1 MRSLAFPTPYKFG
14 NKSLLLPNLYYL
26 CKANNKNEHMAGMN
40 RILEYAKSHD
50 SLTATDISDVYG
62 MKQTTARQH
71 LSRLAS
77 NGSLVRVGY
86 GRYALGNSNEV
97 FPLDASSKV
106 ISIYQ
111 KLHSQLPFADFCVYS
126 GAIFEPLQHH
136 ISINHCIYVETNR
149 DTVDS
154 VFTLLKDKYDNVY
167 HHPDENFMR
176 RYVDLRK
183 DCIIVKPLVTEAP
196 TTLVNGVP
204 SPTLE
209 KILVD
214 ILADNDL
221 EYLRGSEYQYMFE
234 TAVNQYVLS
243 ESRLLRYARRRGVQ
257 NIIQTMIKPKQ

>member
-1 MRSLAFPTPYKFG
+1 MTGIS
-14 NKSLLLPNLYYL
+14 
-26 CKANNKNEHMAGMN
+26 

-50 SLTATDISDVYG
+50 SLTAKDISDAYG
-62 MKQTTARQH
+62 MKPTSVRQN
-71 LSRLAS
+71 LCRLAS

-86 GRYALGNSNEV
+86 GRYALGVAKEFFSLEVPSN
-97 FPLDASSKV
+97 V
-106 ISIYQ
+106 ISIYNE
-111 KLHSQLPFADFCVYS
+111 LHSQLPFADFCVYS
-126 GAIFEPLQHH
+126 GAIYEPLQHH
-136 ISINHCIYVETNR
+136 ISINHTIYVETNR

-167 HHPDENFMR
+167 HQPDENFMR

-183 DCIIVKPLVTEAP
+183 DCIIVKLLVTEAP

-257 NIIQTMIKPKQ
+257 NKIKTMIKTKQ